1 MTEPRSTLQRS
12 LALPLLLAGLA
23 LAALPALWPVGLAAL
38 VGPWLAQ
45 PALALGMALLSPAPE
60 AAATRVWWRDAV
72 TLAVLW
78 GATLGLLGL
87 GFAWPYSGLLQTG
100 SLAAALGLGAVVG
113 LAWTVLW
120 RQWTLFTLAAR
131 QGGGLAT
138 LAAAVPGTWSL
149 HRGLGLALAVLFAA
163 VGAWLLVWPPPR
175 LPSIWWLAAPY
186 ALGLLGVHAALQ
198 RHGRAPDPPP
208 LPPEPPSPAV
218 DESLDEPE
226 AAAPTVGDV
235 YVHARAGRIDA
246 VIAALDGGADPDAL
260 PEPGASD
267 QRSLPM
273 LAALLPDLRLLRELI
288 VRGADLNQEHAGL
301 TPLLAATRD
310 SWHGRIDA
318 VTMLLANGAD
328 PRRADRDG
336 NTPLHHAARSTD
348 PAIAAQLLDAGADL
362 HALNAEAQPPLAL
375 ALASGNWRV
384 ARFLLE
390 RGAKPEAPGA
400 QPTLLAA
407 AGGEDDDPAGVQLL
421 LKHRAKVDAR
431 DARGRTALL
440 DALAAGHAAISQ
452 ALLDAGA
459 SVDATDDEGRTALLE
474 AARSPNPALLP
485 LVLAKHPNPSAQ
497 DIAGRNA
504 LALAC
509 EAGVEPERLRALLAL
524 GIDREARDAAGR
536 RPVDHAVGGGR
547 WSLVAVLD
555 PDYPLP
561 AGLDDG
567 ESPAAVRPA
576 RERLQDTLRARD
588 FDAAIAVLAAD
599 DAPARV
605 VLSMLLLEFAD
616 PAAIDVFEWLL
627 AHGAHADDRVS
638 GMDSVGLLLLDR
650 GLDAELGLR
659 ALLATGQTPQGSGA
673 VARWLLATSR
683 EPSRAAAIALLL
695 LERGADPFG
704 AAPNGDHALG
714 LAAQSPC
721 LPVLD
726 ALLQRGADPAQRDAR
741 GHTPLHL
748 AVNRGHESVIKR
760 LVRHGAPADARAA
773 DGQTPHG
780 AALARGRRDLAEW
793 LDWGPWKL
801 PGRPLQPSDLPAAA
815 MAGDLGAVV
824 RLVALGLPVDAV
836 DAQGCSALLRAAG
849 GGHLAVV
856 DHLLGL
862 HANAALA
869 ARTGATP
876 LSAAISMRHAAVVDR
891 LLAAGADPELPMPGG
906 VTPLMLAAALGL
918 PDLVSRLLRAGAS
931 VGARDAQGLTPLHC
945 ASLFA
950 FTSRE
955 RARVLALFD
964 ALLLADADADAASAS
979 EQTPTLLL
987 LGARAEA
994 GASVDE
1000 DVLLAAL
1007 DRLLSEGV
1015 SLAQVEHRGLTAL
1028 HLAALHGMGRIVER
1042 LLREGADPGARDRLG
1057 RTPHD
1062 LALIRGFVDIAALFQ
1077 ANRYADA
1084 KPVHAADPGVAR
1096 VGPATPRSDDDAS
1109 PPPAANGGATAP
1121 TGVLPSLA
1129 RLLKPRD
1136 P

>member
-1 MTEPRSTLQRS
+1 
-12 LALPLLLAGLA
+12 
-23 LAALPALWPVGLAAL
+23 
-38 VGPWLAQ
+38 
-45 PALALGMALLSPAPE
+45 
-60 AAATRVWWRDAV
+60 
-72 TLAVLW
+72 
-78 GATLGLLGL
+78 
-87 GFAWPYSGLLQTG
+87 
-100 SLAAALGLGAVVG
+100 
-113 LAWTVLW
+113 
-120 RQWTLFTLAAR
+120 
-131 QGGGLAT
+131 
-138 LAAAVPGTWSL
+138 
-149 HRGLGLALAVLFAA
+149 
-163 VGAWLLVWPPPR
+163 
-175 LPSIWWLAAPY
+175 
-186 ALGLLGVHAALQ
+186 
-198 RHGRAPDPPP
+198 
-208 LPPEPPSPAV
+208 
-218 DESLDEPE
+218 
-226 AAAPTVGDV
+226 
-235 YVHARAGRIDA
+235 
-246 VIAALDGGADPDAL
+246 
-260 PEPGASD
+260 
-267 QRSLPM
+267 M

-288 VRGADLNQEHAGL
+288 IRGADLNQEHAGL

-348 PAIAAQLLDAGADL
+348 PAIAAQLLDAAADL
-362 HALNAEAQPPLAL
+362 HALNGEAQPPLAL

-390 RGAKPEAPGA
+390 RGAKPESPGA
-400 QPTLLAA
+400 QPSLLAA
-407 AGGEDDDPAGVQLL
+407 AGGDDDDPAGVQLL
-421 LKHRAKVDAR
+421 LKHKAKVDSR

-440 DALAAGHAAISQ
+440 EALAAGHAAIAQ
-452 ALLDAGA
+452 VLIDAGA
-459 SVDATDDEGRTALLE
+459 SVDAADDEGRTALLE

-485 LVLAKHPNPSAQ
+485 LVLARHPDPSAR
-497 DIAGRNA
+497 DVGGRNA

-509 EAGVEPERLRALLAL
+509 EAGVEPERLKALLAL

-547 WSLVAVLD
+547 WALVAVLD

-561 AGLDDG
+561 GDLDEVAPG
-567 ESPAAVRPA
+567 TALKPA
-576 RERLQDTLRARD
+576 RERLRDALRARD
-588 FDAAIAVLAAD
+588 FRAAQDVLGAE
-599 DAPARV
+599 DAPGRV
-605 VLSMLLLEFAD
+605 AISMLLLEFAD
-616 PAAIDVFEWLL
+616 AAGIDVFEWLL
-627 AHGAHADDRVS
+627 EHGAHSDDRVS

-659 ALLATGQTPQGSGA
+659 ALLAQGQTPQGVGA
-673 VARWLLATSR
+673 VARWLAANPR
-683 EPSRAAAIALLL
+683 EPSRAAAIALQL

-704 AAPNGDHALG
+704 PSPNGDSALG
-714 LAAQSPC
+714 LAAQLPC

-726 ALLQRGADPAQRDAR
+726 ALLQRGVDPAQRDAR

-748 AVNRGHESVIKR
+748 AVARGHEAVIKR

-793 LDWGPWKL
+793 LDWSPWKL
-801 PGRPLQPSDLPAAA
+801 PGRALQPGDLPAAA

-824 RLVALGLPVDAV
+824 RLVALGLAVDGV
-836 DAQGCSALLRAAG
+836 DAQGCTALLRAAG
-849 GGHLAVV
+849 GGHLAIV

-862 HANAALA
+862 HAHTAVA

-876 LSAAISMRHAAVVDR
+876 LSAAISMRHANVVDR
-891 LLAAGADPELPMPGG
+891 LLAAGADPEQAMPGG
-906 VTPLMLAAALGL
+906 VTPLMLASALGL
-918 PDLVSRLLRAGAS
+918 PDLVSRLLRAGAD
-931 VGARDAQGLTPLHC
+931 VAARDAQGLTPLHC
-945 ASLFA
+945 AALFA
-950 FTSRE
+950 FNSRE

-964 ALLLADADADAASAS
+964 ALLLADADAEATSAS

-1015 SLAQVEHRGLTAL
+1015 SLGQIEHRGLTVL
-1028 HLAALHGMGRIVER
+1028 HLAALHGLGRIVER
-1042 LLREGADPGARDRLG
+1042 LLREGANPAARDRLG

-1077 ANRYADA
+1077 SVRHAEAKPAADA
-1084 KPVHAADPGVAR
+1084 VTGEVAAAAPSPSA
-1096 VGPATPRSDDDAS
+1096 PSS
-1109 PPPAANGGATAP
+1109 PPASS
-1121 TGVLPSLA
+1121 GVLPSLA

>member
-1 MTEPRSTLQRS
+1 MTDSRSTLQRS
-12 LALPLLLAGLA
+12 LALPLLLVGLGLA
-23 LAALPALWPVGLAAL
+23 VLPAGWPVGVLAVL
-38 VGPWLAQ
+38 GPWLAQ
-45 PALALGMALLSPAPE
+45 PVLALGMALLSPAPE
-60 AAATRVWWRDAV
+60 APATRVWWRDGI

-78 GATLGLLGL
+78 GATLALLGL
-87 GFAWPYSGLLQTG
+87 GFAWPWSSLLETG

-120 RQWTLFTLAAR
+120 RQWTLFALAAR
-131 QGGGLAT
+131 HGGGLAS

-149 HRGLGLALAVLFAA
+149 RRGLALAFAVLVAA

-175 LPSIWWLAAPY
+175 LPTIWGLAVPY
-186 ALGLLGVHAALQ
+186 AVGLLAVHAALQ
-198 RHGRAPDPPP
+198 RAGHAPEAPP
-208 LPPEPPSPAV
+208 LPPEPVAPRMPEV
-218 DESLDEPE
+218 EDDDEP
-226 AAAPTVGDV
+226 AAPTVGDI
-235 YVHARAGRIDA
+235 YAHARAGRIDA
-246 VIAALDGGADPDAL
+246 VIEALDAGADPDAL
-260 PEPGASD
+260 PEPGAPD

-288 VRGADLNQEHAGL
+288 IRGADLNQEHAGL

-362 HALNAEAQPPLAL
+362 HALNGEAQPPLAL

-390 RGAKPEAPGA
+390 RGAKPESPGA
-400 QPTLLAA
+400 QPSLLAA
-407 AGGEDDDPAGVQLL
+407 AGGDDDDPAGVQLL
-421 LKHRAKVDAR
+421 LKHKAKVDAR

-440 DALAAGHAAISQ
+440 EALAAGHAVIAQ
-452 ALLDAGA
+452 VLLDAGA
-459 SVDATDDEGRTALLE
+459 SVDAADDEGRTALLE
-474 AARSPNPALLP
+474 AARSANPDLLP
-485 LVLAKHPNPSAQ
+485 LVLARHPDPAAR
-497 DIAGRNA
+497 DVGGRNA

-509 EAGVEPERLRALLAL
+509 EAGVEPERLKALLAL
-524 GIDREARDAAGR
+524 GIDREARDVAGR

-547 WSLVAVLD
+547 WALVAVLD

-561 AGLDDG
+561 ADV
-567 ESPAAVRPA
+567 EETVPAGTLRPA
-576 RERLQDTLRARD
+576 RERLRDALRARD
-588 FDAAIAVLAAD
+588 FAAAQAVLAAD

-605 VLSMLLLEFAD
+605 ALSLLLLEFAE
-616 PAAIDVFEWLL
+616 AAGIDVFEWLL
-627 AHGAHADDRVS
+627 DHGAHADDRVS

-659 ALLATGQTPQGSGA
+659 ALLSTGQTPQGAGA
-673 VARWLLATSR
+673 VARWLAANPR
-683 EPSRAAAIALLL
+683 EPSRSAAIALQL

-704 AAPNGDHALG
+704 ATPNGDTALG
-714 LAAQSPC
+714 LAAQLPC

-726 ALLQRGADPAQRDAR
+726 ALLHRGLDPAQRDAR
-741 GHTPLHL
+741 GHTPLHW
-748 AVNRGHESVIKR
+748 AVARGHEAVIKR
-760 LVRHGAPADARAA
+760 LVRCGAPADARAA

-780 AALARGRRDLAEW
+780 AALASGRRDLAEW

-801 PGRPLQPSDLPAAA
+801 PGRALQPGDLPAAA

-824 RLVALGLPVDAV
+824 RLVALGLSVDGV
-836 DAQGCSALLRAAG
+836 DAQGCTALLRASG
-849 GGHLAVV
+849 GGHLALV

-862 HANAALA
+862 HADASIA

-891 LLAAGADPELPMPGG
+891 LLAAGVDPEQAMPGG
-906 VTPLMLAAALGL
+906 VTPLMLASALGL
-918 PDLVSRLLRAGAS
+918 PDLVSRLLRAGAD
-931 VGARDAQGLTPLHC
+931 VAARDAQGLTPLHC
-945 ASLFA
+945 AALFA
-950 FTSRE
+950 FNSRE

-964 ALLLADADADAASAS
+964 ALLLADADAEATSAS

-1028 HLAALHGMGRIVER
+1028 HLAALHGLGRIVER
-1042 LLREGADPGARDRLG
+1042 LLREGADPAARDRLG

-1077 ANRYADA
+1077 SVRQTDA
-1084 KPVHAADPGVAR
+1084 KPAAGADTGEAA
-1096 VGPATPRSDDDAS
+1096 ATDSTPPMS
-1109 PPPAANGGATAP
+1109 PPIAS
-1121 TGVLPSLA
+1121 GVLPSLA
-1129 RLLKPRD
+1129 RLLKPRE

>member
-1 MTEPRSTLQRS
+1 MTDPRSTLQRS
-12 LALPLLLAGLA
+12 LALPLLLVGTGLA
-23 LAALPALWPVGLAAL
+23 VLPAWWPVGAVAVL
-38 VGPWLAQ
+38 GPWLAQ

-60 AAATRVWWRDAV
+60 APAIRVWWRDAI
-72 TLAVLW
+72 TLAVVW
-78 GATLGLLGL
+78 GATFALLGL
-87 GFAWPYSGLLQTG
+87 GFAWPWSSLLETG

-120 RQWTLFTLAAR
+120 RQWTLFALAAR
-131 QGGGLAT
+131 QGGGLAS

-149 HRGLGLALAVLFAA
+149 HRGLALALAVLAAA

-175 LPSIWWLAAPY
+175 LLSVWWLAVPY
-186 ALGLLGVHAALQ
+186 AVALLGVHAALQ
-198 RHGRAPDPPP
+198 RAGHAPEAPP
-208 LPPEPPSPAV
+208 LPPEPVVPAAPDDV
-218 DESLDEPE
+218 DEDEPV
-226 AAAPTVGDV
+226 ASAVGDV
-235 YVHARAGRIDA
+235 YAHARAGRIDA
-246 VIAALDGGADPDAL
+246 VVAALDAGADPDAL
-260 PEPGASD
+260 PEPGAPD

-288 VRGADLNQEHAGL
+288 IRGADLNQEHAGL

-362 HALNAEAQPPLAL
+362 HALNGEAQPPLAL

-390 RGAKPEAPGA
+390 RGAKPESPGA
-400 QPTLLAA
+400 QPSLLAA
-407 AGGEDDDPAGVQLL
+407 AGGDDDDPAGVQLL
-421 LKHRAKVDAR
+421 LKHKAKVDSR

-440 DALAAGHAAISQ
+440 EALAAGHAAIAQ
-452 ALLDAGA
+452 VLLDAGA
-459 SVDATDDEGRTALLE
+459 SVDAADEEGRTALLE

-485 LVLAKHPNPSAQ
+485 LVLARHPDPTAR
-497 DIAGRNA
+497 DLGGRNA

-509 EAGVEPERLRALLAL
+509 DAGVEPERLKALLAL

-547 WSLVAVLD
+547 WALVAVLD

-561 AGLDDG
+561 GDLDEVAPG
-567 ESPAAVRPA
+567 AAEKPA
-576 RERLQDTLRARD
+576 RERLRDALRSRD
-588 FDAAIAVLAAD
+588 FAAAEGVLEAAD
-599 DAPARV
+599 APGRV
-605 VLSMLLLEFAD
+605 ALSMLLLEFAD
-616 PAAIDVFEWLL
+616 AAGIDVFEWLL
-627 AHGAHADDRVS
+627 EHGAHADDRVS

-659 ALLATGQTPQGSGA
+659 ALLAQGQTPQGVGA
-673 VARWLLATSR
+673 LARWLAANPR
-683 EPSRAAAIALLL
+683 EPSRAAAIALQL

-704 AAPNGDHALG
+704 PAPGGDSALG
-714 LAAQSPC
+714 LAAQLPC

-726 ALLQRGADPAQRDAR
+726 ALLQRGVDPAQRDAR
-741 GHTPLHL
+741 GQTPLHH
-748 AVNRGHESVIKR
+748 AVARGHEAVIKR

-801 PGRPLQPSDLPAAA
+801 PGRALLPGDLPAAA

-824 RLVALGLPVDAV
+824 RLVALGLAVDGV
-836 DAQGCSALLRAAG
+836 DAQGCTALLRAAG
-849 GGHLAVV
+849 GGHLAIV

-862 HANAALA
+862 HADTGLA

-876 LSAAISMRHAAVVDR
+876 LSAAISMRHANVVDR
-891 LLAAGADPELPMPGG
+891 LLAAGADPEQAMPGG
-906 VTPLMLAAALGL
+906 VTPLMLASALGL
-918 PDLVSRLLRAGAS
+918 PDLVSRLLRAGAD
-931 VGARDAQGLTPLHC
+931 VAARDAQGLTPLHC
-945 ASLFA
+945 AALFA
-950 FTSRE
+950 FNSRE

-964 ALLLADADADAASAS
+964 ALLLADADAEVASAS

-1028 HLAALHGMGRIVER
+1028 HLAALHGLGRIVER
-1042 LLREGADPGARDRLG
+1042 LLREGANPAARDRLG

-1077 ANRYADA
+1077 SVRQMEA
-1084 KPVHAADPGVAR
+1084 KPVADGGAGTIDAANPA
-1096 VGPATPRSDDDAS
+1096 ATPSVP
-1109 PPPAANGGATAP
+1109 PPPAS
-1121 TGVLPSLA
+1121 GVLPSLA
-1129 RLLKPRD
+1129 RLLKPRE

>member
-1 MTEPRSTLQRS
+1 MTDPRSTLQRS
-12 LALPLLLAGLA
+12 LALPLLLVGLL
-23 LAALPALWPVGLAAL
+23 LAVLPALWPVGAAAVL
-38 VGPWLAQ
+38 GPWLAQ

-60 AAATRVWWRDAV
+60 APAVRLWWRDAI
-72 TLAVLW
+72 TLGVLW
-78 GATLGLLGL
+78 GATFALLGL
-87 GFAWPYSGLLQTG
+87 GFAWPWSSLVETG

-120 RQWTLFTLAAR
+120 RQWTLFALAAR
-131 QGGGLAT
+131 QGGGLAA

-149 HRGLGLALAVLFAA
+149 HRGLALALAVLGAA

-175 LPSIWWLAAPY
+175 LASTWYLAVPY

-198 RHGRAPDPPP
+198 RSGAAPDAPP
-208 LPPEPPSPAV
+208 LPPEPIV
-218 DESLDEPE
+218 MREPE
-226 AAAPTVGDV
+226 DEEDAELAPPAVGDV
-235 YVHARAGRIDA
+235 YTHARAGRIDA
-246 VIAALDGGADPDAL
+246 VIAALDAGTDPDAL
-260 PEPGASD
+260 PEPGAPD

-301 TPLLAATRD
+301 TPLLATTRD

-362 HALNAEAQPPLAL
+362 QALNGEAQPPLAL

-390 RGAKPEAPGA
+390 RGAKPESAGA
-400 QPTLLAA
+400 QPVLLAA
-407 AGGEDDDPAGVQLL
+407 ASGDDDDPAGVQLL
-421 LKHRAKVDAR
+421 LKHKAKVDAR
-431 DARGRTALL
+431 DAHGRTALL
-440 DALAAGHAAISQ
+440 DALAAGHAAIAQ

-459 SVDATDDEGRTALLE
+459 SVDHADAEGRTALLE
-474 AARSPNPALLP
+474 AARSPNPGLLP
-485 LVLAKHPNPSAQ
+485 LVLAKHPNPAAR
-497 DIAGRNA
+497 DLGGRNA

-547 WSLVAVLD
+547 WALVAVLD

-561 AGLDDG
+561 GDADDVA
-567 ESPAAVRPA
+567 PASAVRPA
-576 RERLQDTLRARD
+576 RERLREALRARD
-588 FDAAIAVLAAD
+588 FDAARAVLGAE

-605 VLSMLLLEFAD
+605 AMSMLLLEFAD
-616 PAAIDVFEWLL
+616 ASGIDVFEWLL
-627 AHGAHADDRVS
+627 EHGAHADDRVS

-659 ALLATGQTPQGSGA
+659 ALLAKGQTPQGSGA
-673 VARWLLATSR
+673 LARWLAANPR
-683 EPSRAAAIALLL
+683 EPSRGGAIAMQL

-704 AAPNGDHALG
+704 AAPGGDRALG
-714 LAAQSPC
+714 LAAQLPC

-741 GHTPLHL
+741 GYTPLHL
-748 AVNRGHESVIKR
+748 AVARGQEAVIKR

-801 PGRPLQPSDLPAAA
+801 PGRALQPGDLPAAA

-824 RLVALGLPVDAV
+824 RLVALGLAVDGV
-836 DAQGCSALLRAAG
+836 DAQGCTALLRAAG

-862 HANAALA
+862 HADASIA

-876 LSAAISMRHAAVVDR
+876 LSAAISMRHAQVVDR
-891 LLAAGADPELPMPGG
+891 LLAAGADPEQAMPGG

-918 PDLVSRLLRAGAS
+918 PDLVSRLLRAAAE
-931 VGARDAQGLTPLHC
+931 VAARDAQGLTPLHC
-945 ASLFA
+945 AALFA

-1000 DVLLAAL
+1000 EVLLAAL

-1015 SLAQVEHRGLTAL
+1015 SLAHVEYRGLTAL
-1028 HLAALHGMGRIVER
+1028 HLAALHGLGRIVER
-1042 LLREGADPGARDRLG
+1042 LLREGADPSARDRLG

-1077 ANRYADA
+1077 ANRFAEPRA
-1084 KPVHAADPGVAR
+1084 GVTAARG
-1096 VGPATPRSDDDAS
+1096 GTGEGSD
-1109 PPPAANGGATAP
+1109 TAP
-1121 TGVLPSLA
+1121 SPSPAPSAGMLPSLA

>member
-1 MTEPRSTLQRS
+1 MTDPRSTLQRS
-12 LALPLLLAGLA
+12 LALPLLLIGVGLA
-23 LAALPALWPVGLAAL
+23 VLPALWPVGAMAVL
-38 VGPWLAQ
+38 GPWLAQ

-60 AAATRVWWRDAV
+60 APAIRVWWRDAI

-78 GATLGLLGL
+78 GATFALLGL
-87 GFAWPYSGLLQTG
+87 GFAWPWSSLLETG

-120 RQWTLFTLAAR
+120 RQWTLFALAAR
-131 QGGGLAT
+131 QGGGLAA

-149 HRGLGLALAVLFAA
+149 HRGLALAFAVLAA
-163 VGAWLLVWPPPR
+163 TVGAWLLVWPPPR
-175 LPSIWWLAAPY
+175 LLSIWWLAAPY
-186 ALGLLGVHAALQ
+186 AVGLLAVHVALQ
-198 RHGRAPDPPP
+198 RSGHAPEAPP
-208 LPPEPPSPAV
+208 LPPEPVAPRVIEAEDDDEPASPA
-218 DESLDEPE
+218 
-226 AAAPTVGDV
+226 VGDV
-235 YVHARAGRIDA
+235 YAHARAGRIDA
-246 VIAALDGGADPDAL
+246 VIAALDAGADPDAL
-260 PEPGASD
+260 PEPGAPD

-288 VRGADLNQEHAGL
+288 IRGADLNQEHAGL

-348 PAIAAQLLDAGADL
+348 PAIAAQLLDAAADL
-362 HALNAEAQPPLAL
+362 HALNGEAQPPLAL

-390 RGAKPEAPGA
+390 RGAKPESPGA
-400 QPTLLAA
+400 QPSLLAA
-407 AGGEDDDPAGVQLL
+407 AGGDDDDPAGVQLL
-421 LKHRAKVDAR
+421 LKHKAKVDSR

-440 DALAAGHAAISQ
+440 EALAAGHAAIAQ
-452 ALLDAGA
+452 VLIDAGA
-459 SVDATDDEGRTALLE
+459 SVDAADEEGRTALLE

-485 LVLAKHPNPSAQ
+485 LVLARHPNPAAR
-497 DIAGRNA
+497 DVGGRNA

-509 EAGVEPERLRALLAL
+509 EAGVEPERLKALLAL

-547 WSLVAVLD
+547 WALVAVLD

-561 AGLDDG
+561 GDLG
-567 ESPAAVRPA
+567 EVAPGTALKPA
-576 RERLQDTLRARD
+576 RERLRDAQRARD
-588 FDAAIAVLAAD
+588 FRAAKDVLGAE
-599 DAPARV
+599 DAPGRV
-605 VLSMLLLEFAD
+605 ALSMLLLEFAD
-616 PAAIDVFEWLL
+616 AAGIDVFEWLL
-627 AHGAHADDRVS
+627 EHGAHSDDRVS

-659 ALLATGQTPQGSGA
+659 ALLAQGQTPQGVGA
-673 VARWLLATSR
+673 VARWLAANPR
-683 EPSRAAAIALLL
+683 EPSRAAAIALQL

-704 AAPNGDHALG
+704 PSPNGDSALG
-714 LAAQSPC
+714 LAAQLPC

-726 ALLQRGADPAQRDAR
+726 ALLQRGVDPAQRDAR

-748 AVNRGHESVIKR
+748 AVARGHEAVIKR

-793 LDWGPWKL
+793 LDWSPWKL
-801 PGRPLQPSDLPAAA
+801 PGRALQPGDLPAAA

-824 RLVALGLPVDAV
+824 RLVALGLAVDGV
-836 DAQGCSALLRAAG
+836 DAQGCTALLRAAG
-849 GGHLAVV
+849 GGHLAIV

-862 HANAALA
+862 HAHTAVA

-876 LSAAISMRHAAVVDR
+876 LSAAISMRHANVVDR
-891 LLAAGADPELPMPGG
+891 LLAAGADPEQAMPGG
-906 VTPLMLAAALGL
+906 VTPLMLASALGL
-918 PDLVSRLLRAGAS
+918 PDLVSRLLRAGAD
-931 VGARDAQGLTPLHC
+931 VAARDAQGLTPLHC
-945 ASLFA
+945 AALFA
-950 FTSRE
+950 FNSRE

-964 ALLLADADADAASAS
+964 ALLLADADAEATSAS

-1015 SLAQVEHRGLTAL
+1015 SLGQIEHRGLTVL
-1028 HLAALHGMGRIVER
+1028 HLAALHGLGRIVER
-1042 LLREGADPGARDRLG
+1042 LLREGANPAARDRLG

-1077 ANRYADA
+1077 SVRHAEA
-1084 KPVHAADPGVAR
+1084 KPAAGA
-1096 VGPATPRSDDDAS
+1096 GASTSD
-1109 PPPAANGGATAP
+1109 AANSASSPSVPTAS
-1121 TGVLPSLA
+1121 GVLPSLA
-1129 RLLKPRD
+1129 RLLKPRE

>member
-1 MTEPRSTLQRS
+1 MTDPRSTLQRS
-12 LALPLLLAGLA
+12 LALPLLLVGSGLA
-23 LAALPALWPVGLAAL
+23 VLPALWPVGAAAV

-45 PALALGMALLSPAPE
+45 PALAVGMAWLSPAPE
-60 AAATRVWWRDAV
+60 APAVRVWWRDAI

-78 GATLGLLGL
+78 GATLALLGL
-87 GFAWPYSGLLQTG
+87 GFAWPWSSLLETG
-100 SLAAALGLGAVVG
+100 SLSAALGLGAVVG

-120 RQWTLFTLAAR
+120 RQWTLFALAAR
-131 QGGGLAT
+131 QGGGLAA
-138 LAAAVPGTWSL
+138 LAAAVPGTWTVR
-149 HRGLGLALAVLFAA
+149 RGLGLAFAVLVAT
-163 VGAWLLVWPPPR
+163 VGAWLMVWPPSR
-175 LPSIWWLAAPY
+175 LPSAWWVAVPY
-186 ALGLLGVHAALQ
+186 AIALWAVHAALQ
-198 RHGRAPDPPP
+198 RAGHAPEAPPS
-208 LPPEPPSPAV
+208 PPEPVAPQVLDAEEDDAPVAPA
-218 DESLDEPE
+218 
-226 AAAPTVGDV
+226 VGDV
-235 YVHARAGRIDA
+235 YAHARAGRIDA
-246 VIAALDGGADPDAL
+246 VIASLDAGADPDAL
-260 PEPGASD
+260 PEPGAAD

-288 VRGADLNQEHAGL
+288 IRGADLNQENAGL

-362 HALNAEAQPPLAL
+362 HVLNGEAQPPLAL

-390 RGAKPEAPGA
+390 RGAKPESPGA
-400 QPTLLAA
+400 QPSLLAA
-407 AGGEDDDPAGVQLL
+407 ASGDDDDPAGVQLL
-421 LKHRAKVDAR
+421 LKHKAKVDAR

-440 DALAAGHAAISQ
+440 EALAAGHAAIAQ
-452 ALLDAGA
+452 ALLEAGA
-459 SVDATDDEGRTALLE
+459 SVDAADGEGRTALLE
-474 AARSPNPALLP
+474 AASSSNPALLP
-485 LVLAKHPNPSAQ
+485 LVLARNPDPSAR
-497 DIAGRNA
+497 DLGGRNA
-504 LALAC
+504 LAVAC
-509 EAGVEPERLRALLAL
+509 EAGVEPERVRALLAL

-547 WSLVAVLD
+547 WALVAVLD

-561 AGLDDG
+561 GDLDDVAPG
-567 ESPAAVRPA
+567 AVAKPA
-576 RERLQDTLRARD
+576 RERLRDALRARD
-588 FDAAIAVLAAD
+588 FAAAKGVLEAG
-599 DAPARV
+599 DAPGRV
-605 VLSMLLLEFAD
+605 ALSMLLLEFAD
-616 PAAIDVFEWLL
+616 ASGIDVFEWLL
-627 AHGAHADDRVS
+627 EQGAQADDRVS

-659 ALLATGQTPQGSGA
+659 ALLAQGQTPQGVGA
-673 VARWLLATSR
+673 LARWLVANPR
-683 EPSRAAAIALLL
+683 EPSRAAAIALYLI
-695 LERGADPFG
+695 ERGADPFG
-704 AAPNGDHALG
+704 SAPGGESAVG
-714 LAAQSPC
+714 LAAQLPC

-726 ALLQRGADPAQRDAR
+726 ALLQRGVDPAQRDAR

-748 AVNRGHESVIKR
+748 AVARGHEGVIKR

-801 PGRPLQPSDLPAAA
+801 PGRALQPGDLPAAA

-824 RLVALGLPVDAV
+824 RLVALGLPVDGV
-836 DAQGCSALLRAAG
+836 DMQGCTALLRAAG
-849 GGHLAVV
+849 GGHLAIV

-862 HANAALA
+862 HADAAIA

-876 LSAAISMRHAAVVDR
+876 LSAAISMRHATVVDR
-891 LLAAGADPELPMPGG
+891 LLAAGANPEQAMPGG
-906 VTPLMLAAALGL
+906 VTPLMLACALGL
-918 PDLVSRLLRAGAS
+918 PDLVSRLLRAGAD
-931 VGARDAQGLTPLHC
+931 VAARDAQGLTPLHC
-945 ASLFA
+945 AALFA
-950 FTSRE
+950 FNSRE

-964 ALLLADADADAASAS
+964 ALLLADADAAATSAS

-1007 DRLLSEGV
+1007 DRLLGEGV
-1015 SLAQVEHRGLTAL
+1015 SLAHVEHRGLTAL
-1028 HLAALHGMGRIVER
+1028 HLAALHGLGRIVER
-1042 LLREGADPGARDRLG
+1042 LLREGANPAARDRLG

-1077 ANRYADA
+1077 SVRQAEA
-1084 KPVHAADPGVAR
+1084 KPTADGTVA
-1096 VGPATPRSDDDAS
+1096 PPDAATPSSTPAS
-1109 PPPAANGGATAP
+1109 
-1121 TGVLPSLA
+1121 GVLPSLA

-1136 P
+1136 S

>member
-1 MTEPRSTLQRS
+1 MTDPRSTLQRS
-12 LALPLLLAGLA
+12 LALPLLLIGLGLA
-23 LAALPALWPVGLAAL
+23 VLPALWPVGAMAVL
-38 VGPWLAQ
+38 GPWLAQ

-60 AAATRVWWRDAV
+60 APALRVWWRDAI

-78 GATLGLLGL
+78 GATLALLGL
-87 GFAWPYSGLLQTG
+87 GFAWPWSSLLETG

-120 RQWTLFTLAAR
+120 RQWTLFAMAAR
-131 QGGGLAT
+131 QGGGLAA

-149 HRGLGLALAVLFAA
+149 HRGLALAVAVLAA
-163 VGAWLLVWPPPR
+163 TVGAWLLVWPPPR
-175 LPSIWWLAAPY
+175 LLSIWWLAAPY
-186 ALGLLGVHAALQ
+186 AAGLLAVHAALQ
-198 RHGRAPDPPP
+198 RSGHAPEAPP
-208 LPPEPPSPAV
+208 LPPEPVAPRVLEAEDDDEPASPA
-218 DESLDEPE
+218 
-226 AAAPTVGDV
+226 VGDV
-235 YVHARAGRIDA
+235 YAHARAGRIDA
-246 VIAALDGGADPDAL
+246 VIEALDAGADPDAL
-260 PEPGASD
+260 PEPGAPD

-288 VRGADLNQEHAGL
+288 IRGADLNQEHAGL

-348 PAIAAQLLDAGADL
+348 PAIAAQLLDAAADL
-362 HALNAEAQPPLAL
+362 HALNGEAQPPLAL

-390 RGAKPEAPGA
+390 RGAKPESPGA
-400 QPTLLAA
+400 QPSLLAA
-407 AGGEDDDPAGVQLL
+407 AGGDDDDPAGVQLL
-421 LKHRAKVDAR
+421 LKHKAKVDSR

-440 DALAAGHAAISQ
+440 EALAAGHAAIAQ
-452 ALLDAGA
+452 VLIDAGA
-459 SVDATDDEGRTALLE
+459 SVDAADDEGRTALLE

-485 LVLAKHPNPSAQ
+485 LVLARHPDPAAR
-497 DIAGRNA
+497 DVGGRNA

-547 WSLVAVLD
+547 WALVAVLD

-561 AGLDDG
+561 GDLDEVAPG
-567 ESPAAVRPA
+567 AALKPA
-576 RERLQDTLRARD
+576 RERLRDALRARD
-588 FDAAIAVLAAD
+588 FRAAQDVLGAE
-599 DAPARV
+599 DAPGRV
-605 VLSMLLLEFAD
+605 AISMLLLEFAD
-616 PAAIDVFEWLL
+616 AAGIDVFEWLL
-627 AHGAHADDRVS
+627 EHGAHSDDRVS

-659 ALLATGQTPQGSGA
+659 ALLAQGQTPQGVGA
-673 VARWLLATSR
+673 VARWLAANPR
-683 EPSRAAAIALLL
+683 EPSRAAAIALHL

-704 AAPNGDHALG
+704 PAPNGDSTLG
-714 LAAQSPC
+714 LAAQLPC

-726 ALLQRGADPAQRDAR
+726 ALLQRGVDPAQRDAR

-748 AVNRGHESVIKR
+748 AVARGHEAVIKR

-801 PGRPLQPSDLPAAA
+801 PGRALQPGDLPAAA

-824 RLVALGLPVDAV
+824 RLVALGLAVDGV
-836 DAQGCSALLRAAG
+836 DAQGCTALLRAAG
-849 GGHLAVV
+849 GGHLAIV

-862 HANAALA
+862 HAHTAVA

-876 LSAAISMRHAAVVDR
+876 LSAAISMRHANVVDR
-891 LLAAGADPELPMPGG
+891 LLAAGADPEQAMPGG
-906 VTPLMLAAALGL
+906 VTPLMLASALGL
-918 PDLVSRLLRAGAS
+918 PDLVSRLLRAGAD
-931 VGARDAQGLTPLHC
+931 VAARDAQGLTPLHC
-945 ASLFA
+945 AALFA
-950 FTSRE
+950 FNSRE

-964 ALLLADADADAASAS
+964 ALLLADADAEATSAS

-1015 SLAQVEHRGLTAL
+1015 SLGQIEHRGLTVL
-1028 HLAALHGMGRIVER
+1028 HLAALHGLGRIVER
-1042 LLREGADPGARDRLG
+1042 LLREGANPAARDRLG

-1077 ANRYADA
+1077 SVRNAEAKPAADA
-1084 KPVHAADPGVAR
+1084 GTGDAAAASSSPSA
-1096 VGPATPRSDDDAS
+1096 PASAPAS
-1109 PPPAANGGATAP
+1109 S
-1121 TGVLPSLA
+1121 GVLPSLA

>member
-1 MTEPRSTLQRS
+1 MLQRS
-12 LALPLLLAGLA
+12 FALLLLAAGVVAA
-23 LAALPALWPVGLAAL
+23 LLPALWPAGLPAIL
-38 VGPWLAQ
+38 GPWLAQ
-45 PALALGMALLSPAPE
+45 PLMALGMARWSPAPE
-60 AAATRVWWRDAV
+60 APPKRLWWRDAV

-78 GATLGLLGL
+78 AAAFALLGL
-87 GFAWPYSGLLQTG
+87 GFAWPYSSLVQSG
-100 SLAAALGLGAVVG
+100 SLSAALGLAAVVG

-120 RQWTLFTLAAR
+120 RQWTLFALAAR
-131 QGGGLAT
+131 QGGGLAA

-149 HRGLGLALAVLFAA
+149 TRGLLLGLAVLAA
-163 VGAWLLVWPPPR
+163 VILAWLLVWPPPR
-175 LPSIWWLAAPY
+175 LASPWWLAVPY

-198 RHGRAPDPPP
+198 RRGHAPDAPA
-208 LPPEPPSPAV
+208 LAVEPALAV
-218 DESLDEPE
+218 PVDDEDHDDGTDTD
-226 AAAPTVGDV
+226 APVLADL
-235 YVHARAGRIDA
+235 YAHARAGRIDA
-246 VIAALDGGADPDAL
+246 VIAALEAGADPDAL
-260 PEPGASD
+260 PEPGSND

-301 TPLLAATRD
+301 TPLLASTRD

-348 PAIAAQLLDAGADL
+348 PAVAAQLLDAGADL
-362 HALNAEAQPPLAL
+362 AALNAEAQPPLAL

-390 RGAKPEAPGA
+390 RGAKPELPGA
-400 QPTLLAA
+400 QPALLAA

-421 LKHRAKVDAR
+421 LKHKAKVDTR

-440 DALAAGHAAISQ
+440 EAIAAGHAAIAQ
-452 ALLDAGA
+452 LLLEAGA
-459 SVDATDDEGRTALLE
+459 AVDAADGEGRTALLE
-474 AARSPNPALLP
+474 AAASPNPAILP
-485 LVLAKHPNPSAQ
+485 LVLAKGPSPAAQ

-504 LALAC
+504 LAIAC
-509 EAGVEPERLRALLAL
+509 DAGVEPERLRALLTL
-524 GIDREARDAAGR
+524 GVDREARDAAGR

-547 WSLVAVLD
+547 WPLVAVLD

-561 AGLDDG
+561 AGIGEADD
-567 ESPAAVRPA
+567 VRPLPPA
-576 RERLQDTLRARD
+576 RERLRDALRQRD
-588 FDAAIAVLAAD
+588 FAGAAAVLGAE
-599 DAPARV
+599 DAPSRVAR
-605 VLSMLLLEFAD
+605 SMLLLEFAD
-616 PAAIDVFEWLL
+616 APAIDVFEWLL
-627 AHGAHADDRVS
+627 GAGAHTDDRVS

-659 ALLATGQTPQGSGA
+659 AALARGQTPQGAGA
-673 VARWLLATSR
+673 LSRWLAATQR
-683 EPSRAAAIALLL
+683 EPMRAAPVALLL
-695 LERGADPFG
+695 LERGADPF
-704 AAPNGDHALG
+704 APTPSGETALG
-714 LAAQSPC
+714 LAAQAPC

-726 ALLQRGADPAQRDAR
+726 ALLARGLDPASRDGR
-741 GHTPLHL
+741 GNTPLHL
-748 AVNRGHESVIKR
+748 AVARGHEDAIKHLIR
-760 LVRHGAPADARAA
+760 YGASADARAA

-801 PGRPLQPSDLPAAA
+801 PGRALQPGDLPAAA

-824 RLVALGLPVDAV
+824 RLVALGLAVDST

-849 GGHLAVV
+849 GGHLALI

-862 HANAALA
+862 HADHGLA

-876 LSAAISMRHAAVVDR
+876 LSAAISMRHGPVVDR
-891 LLAAGADPELPMPGG
+891 LLAAGADPEQPMPGG

-931 VGARDAQGLTPLHC
+931 VGARDLQGLTPLHC
-945 ASLFA
+945 AALFA

-955 RARVLALFD
+955 RSRVLALFD
-964 ALLLADADADAASAS
+964 TLLLADADADAASSA

-1000 DVLLAAL
+1000 EVLMAAL

-1015 SLAQVEHRGLTAL
+1015 SLTHVEHRGLSAL
-1028 HLAALHGMGRIVER
+1028 HLAALHGMGRAVER
-1042 LLREGADPGARDRLG
+1042 LLREGADPTARDRLG

-1077 ANRYADA
+1077 PGR
-1084 KPVHAADPGVAR
+1084 VAA
-1096 VGPATPRSDDDAS
+1096 
-1109 PPPAANGGATAP
+1109 PAAAS
-1121 TGVLPSLA
+1121 GVLPSLA
-1129 RLLKPRD
+1129 RLLKPRE

>member
-1 MTEPRSTLQRS
+1 MTDRRSTLQRS
-12 LALPLLLAGLA
+12 FALPLLLVGLG
-23 LAALPALWPVGLAAL
+23 LAALPVWWPVGVIAVL
-38 VGPWLAQ
+38 GPWLAQ

-60 AAATRVWWRDAV
+60 APALRVWWRDAV

-78 GATLGLLGL
+78 GATLALLGL
-87 GFAWPYSGLLQTG
+87 GFAWPWSNLLDTG

-120 RQWTLFTLAAR
+120 RQWTLFAMAAR
-131 QGGGLAT
+131 RGGGLAA

-149 HRGLGLALAVLFAA
+149 HRGLALAFAVLAA
-163 VGAWLLVWPPPR
+163 TVGAWLMVWPPP
-175 LPSIWWLAAPY
+175 LNVSTEWLAVPY
-186 ALGLLGVHAALQ
+186 AISLLAVHAALQ
-198 RHGRAPDPPP
+198 RSGHAPQAPP
-208 LPPEPPSPAV
+208 LPPEPVAPRVLDA
-218 DESLDEPE
+218 DDDDEP
-226 AAAPTVGDV
+226 AAPAVGDV
-235 YVHARAGRIDA
+235 YAHARVGRIDA
-246 VIAALDGGADPDAL
+246 VIAALDAGADPDAL
-260 PEPGASD
+260 PEPGAPD

-288 VRGADLNQEHAGL
+288 TRGADLNQEHAGL

-348 PAIAAQLLDAGADL
+348 PAIAAQLLDAGAEL

-375 ALASGNWRV
+375 ALACGNWRV

-390 RGAKPEAPGA
+390 RGAKPESPGA
-400 QPTLLAA
+400 QPSLLAA
-407 AGGEDDDPAGVQLL
+407 AGGDDDDPAGVQLL
-421 LKHRAKVDAR
+421 LKHKAKVDAR
-431 DARGRTALL
+431 DAHGRTALL
-440 DALAAGHAAISQ
+440 EALAAGHAAIAQ
-452 ALLDAGA
+452 VLLDAGA
-459 SVDATDDEGRTALLE
+459 SVDAADEEGRTALLE
-474 AARSPNPALLP
+474 AARSPNAALLP
-485 LVLAKHPNPSAQ
+485 LVLARHPDPSAR
-497 DIAGRNA
+497 DLGGRNA

-547 WSLVAVLD
+547 WALVAVLD

-561 AGLDDG
+561 GDLDEVAPG
-567 ESPAAVRPA
+567 TALKPA
-576 RERLQDTLRARD
+576 RERLRDALRCRD
-588 FDAAIAVLAAD
+588 FDAAQGVLDAV
-599 DAPARV
+599 DAPSRV
-605 VLSMLLLEFAD
+605 AVSMLLLEFAD
-616 PAAIDVFEWLL
+616 AAGIDVFEWLL
-627 AHGAHADDRVS
+627 ERGAHADDRVS

-650 GLDAELGLR
+650 GLDAELGFR
-659 ALLATGQTPQGSGA
+659 ALLSAGQTPQGTGA
-673 VARWLLATSR
+673 LARWLAAN
-683 EPSRAAAIALLL
+683 PSESARAAGIALTLI
-695 LERGADPFG
+695 ERGADPFG
-704 AAPNGDHALG
+704 AAPNGDTALG
-714 LAAQSPC
+714 LAAQLPC

-726 ALLQRGADPAQRDAR
+726 ALLQRGVDPAQRDAR

-748 AVNRGHESVIKR
+748 AVARGHEAIIKR
-760 LVRHGAPADARAA
+760 LVRYGAPADARAA

-780 AALARGRRDLAEW
+780 AALSRGRRDLAEW
-793 LDWGPWKL
+793 LDWSPWKL
-801 PGRPLQPSDLPAAA
+801 PGRALLPGDLPAAA

-824 RLVALGLPVDAV
+824 RLVALGLAVDGV
-836 DAQGCSALLRAAG
+836 DAQGCTALLRAAG
-849 GGHLAVV
+849 GGHLALV

-862 HANAALA
+862 HADASIA

-876 LSAAISMRHAAVVDR
+876 LSAAISMRHANVVDR
-891 LLAAGADPELPMPGG
+891 LLAAGADPEQAMPGG
-906 VTPLMLAAALGL
+906 VTPLMLASALGL
-918 PDLVSRLLRAGAS
+918 PDLVSRLLRAGAD
-931 VGARDAQGLTPLHC
+931 VGARDAQGLTALHC
-945 ASLFA
+945 AALFA
-950 FTSRE
+950 FNSRE
-955 RARVLALFD
+955 RARVLALLD
-964 ALLLADADADAASAS
+964 ALLLADADAEATSAA

-1000 DVLLAAL
+1000 EVLLAAL

-1015 SLAQVEHRGLTAL
+1015 SLAHVEHRGLTAL
-1028 HLAALHGMGRIVER
+1028 HLAALHGLGRIVER
-1042 LLREGADPGARDRLG
+1042 LLREGANPAARDRLG

-1077 ANRYADA
+1077 SVRQAEAKPAADA
-1084 KPVHAADPGVAR
+1084 GTGDAAAVVPSPSA
-1096 VGPATPRSDDDAS
+1096 PASAPAS
-1109 PPPAANGGATAP
+1109 S
-1121 TGVLPSLA
+1121 GVLPSLA

>member
-1 MTEPRSTLQRS
+1 MTDPRSTLQRS
-12 LALPLLLAGLA
+12 LALPLLLIGLGLA
-23 LAALPALWPVGLAAL
+23 VLPALWPVGAMAVL
-38 VGPWLAQ
+38 GPWLAQ
-45 PALALGMALLSPAPE
+45 PALALGMALLSPAP
-60 AAATRVWWRDAV
+60 AAPALRVWWRDAI

-78 GATLGLLGL
+78 GATLALLGL
-87 GFAWPYSGLLQTG
+87 GFAWPWSSLLETG
-100 SLAAALGLGAVVG
+100 SLSSALGLGAVVG

-120 RQWTLFTLAAR
+120 RQWTLFAMAAR
-131 QGGGLAT
+131 QGGGLAA

-149 HRGLGLALAVLFAA
+149 HRGLALAFAVLAA
-163 VGAWLLVWPPPR
+163 TVGAWLLVWPPPR
-175 LPSIWWLAAPY
+175 LLSIWWLAVPY
-186 ALGLLGVHAALQ
+186 AVGLLAVHAALQ
-198 RHGRAPDPPP
+198 RSGHAPEAPP
-208 LPPEPPSPAV
+208 LPPEPVAPRVLEAE
-218 DESLDEPE
+218 DDDEP
-226 AAAPTVGDV
+226 AAPAVGDV
-235 YVHARAGRIDA
+235 YAHARAGRIDA
-246 VIAALDGGADPDAL
+246 VIAALDAGADPDAL
-260 PEPGASD
+260 PEPGAPD

-288 VRGADLNQEHAGL
+288 IRGADLNQEHAGL

-348 PAIAAQLLDAGADL
+348 PAIAAQLLDAAADL
-362 HALNAEAQPPLAL
+362 HALNGEAQPPLAL

-390 RGAKPEAPGA
+390 RGAKPESPGA
-400 QPTLLAA
+400 QPSLLAA
-407 AGGEDDDPAGVQLL
+407 AGGDDDDPAGVQLL
-421 LKHRAKVDAR
+421 LKHKAKVDSR

-440 DALAAGHAAISQ
+440 EALAAGHAAIAQ
-452 ALLDAGA
+452 VLIDAGA
-459 SVDATDDEGRTALLE
+459 SVDAADDEGRTALLE

-485 LVLAKHPNPSAQ
+485 LVLARHPDPSAR
-497 DIAGRNA
+497 DVGGRNA

-509 EAGVEPERLRALLAL
+509 EAGVEPERLKALLAL

-547 WSLVAVLD
+547 WALVAVLD

-561 AGLDDG
+561 GDLDEVAPG
-567 ESPAAVRPA
+567 TALKPA
-576 RERLQDTLRARD
+576 RERLRDALRARD
-588 FDAAIAVLAAD
+588 FRAAQDVLGAE
-599 DAPARV
+599 DAPGRV
-605 VLSMLLLEFAD
+605 AISMLLLEFAD
-616 PAAIDVFEWLL
+616 AAGIDVFEWLL
-627 AHGAHADDRVS
+627 EHGAHSDDRVS

-659 ALLATGQTPQGSGA
+659 ALLAQGQTPQGVGA
-673 VARWLLATSR
+673 VARWLAANPR
-683 EPSRAAAIALLL
+683 EPSRAAAIALQL

-704 AAPNGDHALG
+704 PSPNGDSALG
-714 LAAQSPC
+714 LAAQLPC

-726 ALLQRGADPAQRDAR
+726 ALLQRGVDPAQRDAR

-748 AVNRGHESVIKR
+748 AVARGHEAVIKR

-801 PGRPLQPSDLPAAA
+801 PGRALQPGDLPAAA

-824 RLVALGLPVDAV
+824 RLVALGLAVDGV
-836 DAQGCSALLRAAG
+836 DAQGCTALLRAAG
-849 GGHLAVV
+849 GGHLAIV

-862 HANAALA
+862 HAHTAIA

-876 LSAAISMRHAAVVDR
+876 LSAAISMRHANVVDR
-891 LLAAGADPELPMPGG
+891 LLAAGADPEQAMPGG
-906 VTPLMLAAALGL
+906 VTPLMLASALGL
-918 PDLVSRLLRAGAS
+918 PDLVSRLLRAGAD
-931 VGARDAQGLTPLHC
+931 VAARDAQGLTPLHC
-945 ASLFA
+945 AALFA
-950 FTSRE
+950 FNSRE

-964 ALLLADADADAASAS
+964 ALLLADADAEATSAS

-1015 SLAQVEHRGLTAL
+1015 SLGQIEHRGLTVL
-1028 HLAALHGMGRIVER
+1028 HLAALHGLGRIVER
-1042 LLREGADPGARDRLG
+1042 LLREGANPAARDRLG

-1077 ANRYADA
+1077 SVRHAEAKPAADA
-1084 KPVHAADPGVAR
+1084 VTGEAAAASSSPSA
-1096 VGPATPRSDDDAS
+1096 PASAPAS
-1109 PPPAANGGATAP
+1109 S
-1121 TGVLPSLA
+1121 GVLPSLA

>member
-1 MTEPRSTLQRS
+1 MTDPRSTLQRS
-12 LALPLLLAGLA
+12 LALPLLLIGLGLA
-23 LAALPALWPVGLAAL
+23 VLPALWPVGAMAVL
-38 VGPWLAQ
+38 GPWLAQ

-60 AAATRVWWRDAV
+60 APALRVWWRDAI

-78 GATLGLLGL
+78 GATLALLGL
-87 GFAWPYSGLLQTG
+87 GFAWPWSSLLETG

-120 RQWTLFTLAAR
+120 RQWTLFAMAAR
-131 QGGGLAT
+131 QGGGLAA

-149 HRGLGLALAVLFAA
+149 HRGLALAFAVLAA
-163 VGAWLLVWPPPR
+163 TVGAWLLVWPPPR
-175 LPSIWWLAAPY
+175 LLSIWWLAAPY
-186 ALGLLGVHAALQ
+186 AAGLLAVHAALQ
-198 RHGRAPDPPP
+198 RSGHAPEAPP
-208 LPPEPPSPAV
+208 LPPEPVAPRVLEAEDDDEPASPA
-218 DESLDEPE
+218 
-226 AAAPTVGDV
+226 VGDV
-235 YVHARAGRIDA
+235 YAHARAGRIDA
-246 VIAALDGGADPDAL
+246 VIEALDAGADPDAL
-260 PEPGASD
+260 PEPGAPD

-288 VRGADLNQEHAGL
+288 IRGADLNQEHAGL

-348 PAIAAQLLDAGADL
+348 PAIAAQLLDAAADL
-362 HALNAEAQPPLAL
+362 HALNGEAQPPLAL

-390 RGAKPEAPGA
+390 RGAKPESPGA
-400 QPTLLAA
+400 QPSLLAA
-407 AGGEDDDPAGVQLL
+407 AGGDDDDPAGVQLL
-421 LKHRAKVDAR
+421 LKHKAKVDSR

-440 DALAAGHAAISQ
+440 EALAAGHAAIAQ
-452 ALLDAGA
+452 VLIDAGA
-459 SVDATDDEGRTALLE
+459 SVDAADDEGRTALLE

-485 LVLAKHPNPSAQ
+485 LVLARHPDPAAR
-497 DIAGRNA
+497 DVGGRNA

-547 WSLVAVLD
+547 WALVAVLD

-561 AGLDDG
+561 GDLDEVAPG
-567 ESPAAVRPA
+567 AALKPA
-576 RERLQDTLRARD
+576 RERLRDALRARD
-588 FDAAIAVLAAD
+588 FRAAQDVLGAE
-599 DAPARV
+599 DAPGRV
-605 VLSMLLLEFAD
+605 AISMLLLEFAD
-616 PAAIDVFEWLL
+616 AAGIDVFEWLL
-627 AHGAHADDRVS
+627 EHGAHSDDRVS

-659 ALLATGQTPQGSGA
+659 ALLAQGQTPQGVGA
-673 VARWLLATSR
+673 VARWLAANPR
-683 EPSRAAAIALLL
+683 EPSRAAAIALHL

-704 AAPNGDHALG
+704 PAPNGDSTLG
-714 LAAQSPC
+714 LAAQLPC

-726 ALLQRGADPAQRDAR
+726 ALLQRGVDPAQRDAR

-748 AVNRGHESVIKR
+748 AVARGHEAVIKR

-801 PGRPLQPSDLPAAA
+801 PGRALQPGDLPAAA

-824 RLVALGLPVDAV
+824 RLVALGLAVDGV
-836 DAQGCSALLRAAG
+836 DAQGCTALLRAAG
-849 GGHLAVV
+849 GGHLAIV

-862 HANAALA
+862 HAHTAVA

-876 LSAAISMRHAAVVDR
+876 LSAAISMRHANVVDR
-891 LLAAGADPELPMPGG
+891 LLAAGADPEQAMPGG
-906 VTPLMLAAALGL
+906 VTPLMLASALGL
-918 PDLVSRLLRAGAS
+918 PDLVSRLLRAGAD
-931 VGARDAQGLTPLHC
+931 VAARDAQGLTPLHC
-945 ASLFA
+945 AALFA
-950 FTSRE
+950 FNSRE

-964 ALLLADADADAASAS
+964 ALLLADADAEATSAS

-1000 DVLLAAL
+1000 DLLLAAL

-1015 SLAQVEHRGLTAL
+1015 SLGQIEHRGLTVL
-1028 HLAALHGMGRIVER
+1028 HLAALHGLGRIVER
-1042 LLREGADPGARDRLG
+1042 LLREGANPAARDRLG

-1077 ANRYADA
+1077 SVRNAEAKPAADA
-1084 KPVHAADPGVAR
+1084 GTGDAAAASSSPSA
-1096 VGPATPRSDDDAS
+1096 PASAPAS
-1109 PPPAANGGATAP
+1109 S
-1121 TGVLPSLA
+1121 GVLPSLA

>member
-1 MTEPRSTLQRS
+1 MTDPRSTLQRS
-12 LALPLLLAGLA
+12 LALPLLLLGAG
-23 LAALPALWPVGLAAL
+23 LAALPALWPVGAAAV

-45 PALALGMALLSPAPE
+45 PAFALGMALLSPAPE
-60 AAATRVWWRDAV
+60 APPARLWWRDAI

-87 GFAWPYSGLLQTG
+87 GFAWPWSSLLETG
-100 SLAAALGLGAVVG
+100 SLAAALGLGGVVG

-120 RQWTLFTLAAR
+120 RQWTLFALAAR
-131 QGGGLAT
+131 QGGGLAA
-138 LAAAVPGTWSL
+138 LAGAVPGTWSIR
-149 HRGLGLALAVLFAA
+149 RGLLLAFAVLSAA
-163 VGAWLLVWPPPR
+163 IGAWLMVWPPPGR
-175 LPSIWWLAAPY
+175 MSNVWLAVPY
-186 ALGLLGVHAALQ
+186 AVLLLAVHAAIQ
-198 RHGRAPDPPP
+198 RAGQAPTA
-208 LPPEPPSPAV
+208 PPSPA
-218 DESLDEPE
+218 EPAMPTPLDV
-226 AAAPTVGDV
+226 AAAEEPALLPAGDL
-235 YVHARAGRIDA
+235 YAHARAGRIDA
-246 VIAALDGGADPDAL
+246 VVAALEAGADPDAL
-260 PEPGASD
+260 PEPGAAD

-362 HALNAEAQPPLAL
+362 HALNGEAQPPLAL

-390 RGAKPEAPGA
+390 RGARPESPGA
-400 QPTLLAA
+400 QPGLLAA
-407 AGGEDDDPAGVQLL
+407 AAGDDDDPAGVQLL
-421 LKHRAKVDAR
+421 LKHKAKVDSR
-431 DARGRTALL
+431 DSRGRTALL
-440 DALAAGHAAISQ
+440 EALAAGHGAIVRV
-452 ALLDAGA
+452 LLDAGA
-459 SVDATDDEGRTALLE
+459 SVDLADEEGRTALLE
-474 AARSPNPALLP
+474 AARSPNPELLP
-485 LVLAKHPNPSAQ
+485 LVLARQPDPAAR
-497 DIAGRNA
+497 DAGGRNA

-524 GIDREARDAAGR
+524 GIDRDSRDAAGR
-536 RPVDHAVGGGR
+536 RPVDHAVGAGR
-547 WSLVAVLD
+547 WALVAVLD

-561 AGLDDG
+561 ADIG
-567 ESPAAVRPA
+567 ETAPVPATKPA
-576 RERLQDTLRARD
+576 RERLVDALRDRDFEAAGAVLRAE
-588 FDAAIAVLAAD
+588 

-605 VLSMLLLEFAD
+605 VLSMLLLEFAE
-616 PAAIDVFEWLL
+616 ATAIDVFEWLL
-627 AHGAHADDRVS
+627 EHGAHADDRVS

-659 ALLATGQTPQGSGA
+659 AVLAVGQTPQGAGA
-673 VARWLLATSR
+673 LARWLAANPR
-683 EPSRAAAIALLL
+683 ETARASAIALQL
-695 LERGADPFG
+695 LERGADPF
-704 AAPNGDHALG
+704 APAPNGDTALG
-714 LAAQSPC
+714 LAAQMPC

-726 ALLQRGADPAQRDAR
+726 ALLLRGIDPAQRDAR
-741 GHTPLHL
+741 GQTPLHL
-748 AVNRGHESVIKR
+748 AVARGHEAVIKR

-801 PGRPLQPSDLPAAA
+801 PGRALQPGDLPAAA

-824 RLVALGLPVDAV
+824 RLVALGLAVDGV
-836 DAQGCSALLRAAG
+836 DAQGCTALLRSAG
-849 GGHLAVV
+849 GGHTALV

-862 HANAALA
+862 HADTGIA

-876 LSAAISMRHAAVVDR
+876 LSAAISMRHANVVDR
-891 LLAAGADPELPMPGG
+891 LLAAGADPEQAMPGG
-906 VTPLMLAAALGL
+906 VTPLMLASALGL

-931 VGARDAQGLTPLHC
+931 VAARDAQGLTPLHC

-950 FTSRE
+950 FNSRE

-964 ALLLADADADAASAS
+964 ALLLADADAEAASAS
-979 EQTPTLLL
+979 EQTPMLLL

-1015 SLAQVEHRGLTAL
+1015 SLAHVEHRGLTAL
-1028 HLAALHGMGRIVER
+1028 HLAALHGLGRVVER
-1042 LLREGADPGARDRLG
+1042 LLREGANPAARDRLG

-1077 ANRYADA
+1077 SVRQTTA
-1084 KPVHAADPGVAR
+1084 VA
-1096 VGPATPRSDDDAS
+1096 VPPRDDAEATTV
-1109 PPPAANGGATAP
+1109 PPPANP
-1121 TGVLPSLA
+1121 TPSGVLPSLA

>member
-1 MTEPRSTLQRS
+1 MTEPRSALQRS
-12 LALPLLLAGLA
+12 LALPLMLVGSGLA
-23 LAALPALWPVGLAAL
+23 MLPALWPAGLAAL

-45 PALALGMALLSPAPE
+45 PALALGMAWLSPAPE
-60 AAATRVWWRDAV
+60 SPAQRVWWRDAI

-87 GFAWPYSGLLQTG
+87 GLAWPYSSLVQTG
-100 SLAAALGLGAVVG
+100 SLAAALGLAAVFG

-120 RQWTLFTLAAR
+120 RQWTLFALAAR
-131 QGGGLAT
+131 QGGGLAA

-149 HRGLGLALAVLFAA
+149 RRGLALALAVLAA
-163 VGAWLLVWPPPR
+163 AIGAWLLVWPPPR
-175 LPSIWWLAAPY
+175 LGSTWWLAVPY
-186 ALGLLGVHAALQ
+186 ALALIGVHAALQ
-198 RHGRAPDPPP
+198 RSGHAPDAPPQ
-208 LPPEPPSPAV
+208 PPEPVLPVSV
-218 DESLDEPE
+218 DDDEGDEP
-226 AAAPTVGDV
+226 AAPPVGDA
-235 YVHARAGRIDA
+235 YAHALAGRIDA
-246 VIAALDGGADPDAL
+246 VLAALDAGADVDAL
-260 PEPGASD
+260 PEPGAPD

-288 VRGADLNQEHAGL
+288 VRGADLNQQRAGL

-362 HALNAEAQPPLAL
+362 HALNSEAQPPLAL

-407 AGGEDDDPAGVQLL
+407 ASGDDDDPAGVQLL
-421 LKHRAKVDAR
+421 LKHKAKVDAR

-440 DALAAGHAAISQ
+440 EALAAGHAAVAQ

-459 SVDATDDEGRTALLE
+459 SVDAADDEGRTALLE
-474 AARSPNPALLP
+474 AARSANPALLP
-485 LVLAKHPNPSAQ
+485 LVLAKHPNPAAQ
-497 DIAGRNA
+497 DVGGRNA

-524 GIDREARDAAGR
+524 GIDRELRDAAGR
-536 RPVDHAVGGGR
+536 RAVDHAVGGGR

-561 AGLDDG
+561 AGADDALPSM
-567 ESPAAVRPA
+567 ETKPA
-576 RERLQDTLRARD
+576 RERLRDALRARD
-588 FDAAIAVLAAD
+588 FDAAYAVLGSE

-605 VLSMLLLEFAD
+605 VLSMLLLEFAE
-616 PAAIDVFEWLL
+616 PGGIDVFEWLL
-627 AHGAHADDRVS
+627 SNGASADDRVS

-659 ALLATGQTPQGSGA
+659 ALLAQGQTPQGAGA
-673 VARWLLATSR
+673 LARWLAANPR
-683 EPSRAAAIALLL
+683 EPSRAASFALLL

-704 AAPNGDHALG
+704 AAPGGDSALG
-714 LAAQSPC
+714 LAAQLPS

-741 GHTPLHL
+741 GQTPLHL
-748 AVNRGHESVIKR
+748 AVARGHEAAIKR

-801 PGRPLQPSDLPAAA
+801 PGRPLQSSDLPAAA

-824 RLVALGLPVDAV
+824 RLVALGLDVDSV
-836 DAQGCSALLRAAG
+836 DAQGCTALLRAAG
-849 GGHLAVV
+849 GGHIAVV
-856 DHLLGL
+856 DHLIGL
-862 HANAALA
+862 HANAAIA

-876 LSAAISMRHAAVVDR
+876 LSAAISMRHAHVVDR
-891 LLAAGADPELPMPGG
+891 LLAAGADPEQAMPGG
-906 VTPLMLAAALGL
+906 VTPLMLASALGL
-918 PDLVSRLLRAGAS
+918 PDLVSRLLRAAAD

-945 ASLFA
+945 AALFA

-955 RARVLALFD
+955 RSRVLALFD

-1000 DVLLAAL
+1000 EVLLAAL

-1015 SLAQVEHRGLTAL
+1015 SLSQVEHRGLTAL

-1042 LLREGADPGARDRLG
+1042 LLREGADPSARDRLG

-1077 ANRYADA
+1077 TARFADA
-1084 KPVHAADPGVAR
+1084 GNAASA
-1096 VGPATPRSDDDAS
+1096 APRSATDT
-1109 PPPAANGGATAP
+1109 PPSSPAAPAS
-1121 TGVLPSLA
+1121 GVLPSLA

>member
-1 MTEPRSTLQRS
+1 MTDPRSTLQRS
-12 LALPLLLAGLA
+12 LALPLLLIGVGLA
-23 LAALPALWPVGLAAL
+23 VLPALWPVGAMAVL
-38 VGPWLAQ
+38 GPWLAQ

-60 AAATRVWWRDAV
+60 APAIRVWWRDAI

-78 GATLGLLGL
+78 GATFALLGL
-87 GFAWPYSGLLQTG
+87 GFAWPWSSLLETG

-120 RQWTLFTLAAR
+120 RQWTLFALAAR
-131 QGGGLAT
+131 QGGGLAA

-149 HRGLGLALAVLFAA
+149 HRGLALAFAVLAA
-163 VGAWLLVWPPPR
+163 TVGAWLLVWPPPR
-175 LPSIWWLAAPY
+175 LLSIWWLAAPY
-186 ALGLLGVHAALQ
+186 AVGLLAVHVALQ
-198 RHGRAPDPPP
+198 RSGHAPEAPP
-208 LPPEPPSPAV
+208 LPPEPVAPRVLEAEDDDEPASPA
-218 DESLDEPE
+218 
-226 AAAPTVGDV
+226 VGDV
-235 YVHARAGRIDA
+235 YAHARAGRIDA
-246 VIAALDGGADPDAL
+246 VIAALDAGADPDAL
-260 PEPGASD
+260 PEPGAPD

-288 VRGADLNQEHAGL
+288 IRGADLNQEHAGL

-348 PAIAAQLLDAGADL
+348 PAIAAQLLDAAADL
-362 HALNAEAQPPLAL
+362 HALNGEAQPPLAL

-390 RGAKPEAPGA
+390 RGAKPESPGA
-400 QPTLLAA
+400 QPSLLAA
-407 AGGEDDDPAGVQLL
+407 AGGDDDDPAGVQLL
-421 LKHRAKVDAR
+421 LKHKAKVDSR

-440 DALAAGHAAISQ
+440 EALAAGHAAIAQ
-452 ALLDAGA
+452 VLIDAGA
-459 SVDATDDEGRTALLE
+459 SVDAADEEGRTALLE

-485 LVLAKHPNPSAQ
+485 LVLARHPDPAAR
-497 DIAGRNA
+497 DVGGRNA

-509 EAGVEPERLRALLAL
+509 EAGVEPERLKALLAL

-547 WSLVAVLD
+547 WALVAVLD

-561 AGLDDG
+561 GDLDEVAPG
-567 ESPAAVRPA
+567 TALKPA
-576 RERLQDTLRARD
+576 RERLRDALRARD
-588 FDAAIAVLAAD
+588 FRAAKDVLGAE
-599 DAPARV
+599 DAPGRV
-605 VLSMLLLEFAD
+605 ALSMLLLEFAD
-616 PAAIDVFEWLL
+616 AAGIDVFEWLL
-627 AHGAHADDRVS
+627 EHGAHSDDRVS

-659 ALLATGQTPQGSGA
+659 ALLAQGQSPQGVGA
-673 VARWLLATSR
+673 VARWLAANPR
-683 EPSRAAAIALLL
+683 EPSRAAAIALQL

-704 AAPNGDHALG
+704 PSPNGDSALG
-714 LAAQSPC
+714 LAAQLPC

-726 ALLQRGADPAQRDAR
+726 ALLQRGVDPAQRDAR

-748 AVNRGHESVIKR
+748 AVARGHEAVIKR

-793 LDWGPWKL
+793 LDWSPWKL
-801 PGRPLQPSDLPAAA
+801 PGRALQPGDLPAAA

-824 RLVALGLPVDAV
+824 RLVALGLAVDGV
-836 DAQGCSALLRAAG
+836 DAQGCTALLRAAG
-849 GGHLAVV
+849 GGHLAIV

-862 HANAALA
+862 HAHTAVA

-876 LSAAISMRHAAVVDR
+876 LSAAISMRHANVVDR
-891 LLAAGADPELPMPGG
+891 LLAAGADPEQAMPGG
-906 VTPLMLAAALGL
+906 VTPLMLASALGL
-918 PDLVSRLLRAGAS
+918 PDLVSRLLRAGAD
-931 VGARDAQGLTPLHC
+931 VAARDAQGLTPLHC
-945 ASLFA
+945 AALFA
-950 FTSRE
+950 FNSRE

-964 ALLLADADADAASAS
+964 ALLLADADAEATSAS

-1015 SLAQVEHRGLTAL
+1015 SLGQIEHRGLTVL
-1028 HLAALHGMGRIVER
+1028 HLAALHGLGRIVER
-1042 LLREGADPGARDRLG
+1042 LLREGANPAARDRLG

-1077 ANRYADA
+1077 SVRHAEAKPAADA
-1084 KPVHAADPGVAR
+1084 VTGEVAAAAPSPSA
-1096 VGPATPRSDDDAS
+1096 PAS
-1109 PPPAANGGATAP
+1109 PPASS
-1121 TGVLPSLA
+1121 GVLPSLA

>member
-1 MTEPRSTLQRS
+1 MTDPRSTLQRS
-12 LALPLLLAGLA
+12 LALPLLLIGLGLA
-23 LAALPALWPVGLAAL
+23 VLPALWPVGAMAVL
-38 VGPWLAQ
+38 GPWLAQ

-60 AAATRVWWRDAV
+60 APALRVWWRDAI

-78 GATLGLLGL
+78 GATLALLGL
-87 GFAWPYSGLLQTG
+87 GFAWPWSSLLETG

-120 RQWTLFTLAAR
+120 RQWTLFAMAAR
-131 QGGGLAT
+131 QGGGLAA

-149 HRGLGLALAVLFAA
+149 HRGLALAFAVLAA
-163 VGAWLLVWPPPR
+163 TVGAWLLVWPPPR
-175 LPSIWWLAAPY
+175 LLSIWWLAAPY
-186 ALGLLGVHAALQ
+186 AVGLLAVHVALQ
-198 RHGRAPDPPP
+198 RSGHAPEAPP
-208 LPPEPPSPAV
+208 LPPEPVAPRVLEAEDDDEPASPA
-218 DESLDEPE
+218 
-226 AAAPTVGDV
+226 VGDV
-235 YVHARAGRIDA
+235 YAHARAGRIDA
-246 VIAALDGGADPDAL
+246 VIEALDAGADPDAL
-260 PEPGASD
+260 PEPGAPD

-288 VRGADLNQEHAGL
+288 IRGADLNQEHAGL

-348 PAIAAQLLDAGADL
+348 PAIAAQLLDAAADL
-362 HALNAEAQPPLAL
+362 HALNGEAQPPLAL

-390 RGAKPEAPGA
+390 RGAKPESPGA
-400 QPTLLAA
+400 QPSLLAA
-407 AGGEDDDPAGVQLL
+407 AGGDDDDPASVQLL
-421 LKHRAKVDAR
+421 LKHKAKVDSR

-440 DALAAGHAAISQ
+440 EALAAGHAAIAQ
-452 ALLDAGA
+452 VLIDAGA
-459 SVDATDDEGRTALLE
+459 SVDAADDEGRTALLE

-485 LVLAKHPNPSAQ
+485 LVLARHPDPAAR
-497 DIAGRNA
+497 DVGGRNA

-547 WSLVAVLD
+547 WALVAVLD

-561 AGLDDG
+561 GDLDEVAPG
-567 ESPAAVRPA
+567 AALKPA
-576 RERLQDTLRARD
+576 RERLRDALRARD
-588 FDAAIAVLAAD
+588 FRAAQDVLGAE
-599 DAPARV
+599 DAPGRV
-605 VLSMLLLEFAD
+605 AISMLLLEFAD
-616 PAAIDVFEWLL
+616 AAGIDVFEWLL
-627 AHGAHADDRVS
+627 EHGAHSDDRVS

-659 ALLATGQTPQGSGA
+659 ALLAQGQTPQGVGA
-673 VARWLLATSR
+673 VARWLAANPR
-683 EPSRAAAIALLL
+683 EPSRAAAIALHL

-704 AAPNGDHALG
+704 PAPNGDSTLG
-714 LAAQSPC
+714 LAAQLPC

-726 ALLQRGADPAQRDAR
+726 ALLQRGVDPAQRDAR

-748 AVNRGHESVIKR
+748 AVARGHEAVIKR

-801 PGRPLQPSDLPAAA
+801 PGRALQPGDLPAAA

-824 RLVALGLPVDAV
+824 RLVALGLAVDGV
-836 DAQGCSALLRAAG
+836 DAQGCTALLRAAG
-849 GGHLAVV
+849 GGHLAIV

-862 HANAALA
+862 HAHTAVA

-876 LSAAISMRHAAVVDR
+876 LSAAISMRHANVVDR
-891 LLAAGADPELPMPGG
+891 LLAAGADPEQAMPGG
-906 VTPLMLAAALGL
+906 VTPLMLASALGL
-918 PDLVSRLLRAGAS
+918 PDLVSRLLRAGAD
-931 VGARDAQGLTPLHC
+931 VAARDAQGLTPLHC
-945 ASLFA
+945 AALFA
-950 FTSRE
+950 FNSRE

-964 ALLLADADADAASAS
+964 ALLLADADAEATSAS

-1015 SLAQVEHRGLTAL
+1015 SLGQIEHRGLTVL
-1028 HLAALHGMGRIVER
+1028 HLAALHGLGRIVER
-1042 LLREGADPGARDRLG
+1042 LLREGANPAARDRLG

-1077 ANRYADA
+1077 SVRNAEAKPAADA
-1084 KPVHAADPGVAR
+1084 GTGDAAAASSSPSA
-1096 VGPATPRSDDDAS
+1096 PASAPAS
-1109 PPPAANGGATAP
+1109 S
-1121 TGVLPSLA
+1121 GVLPSLA

>member
-1 MTEPRSTLQRS
+1 MTDPRSTLQRS
-12 LALPLLLAGLA
+12 LALPLLLVGSGLA
-23 LAALPALWPVGLAAL
+23 VLPALWPVGVPAVL
-38 VGPWLAQ
+38 GPWLAQ
-45 PALALGMALLSPAPE
+45 PALALGMALLTPAPE
-60 AAATRVWWRDAV
+60 APAVRLWWRDGI
-72 TLAVLW
+72 TLAVVW
-78 GATLGLLGL
+78 GATLALLGL
-87 GFAWPYSGLLQTG
+87 GFAWPWSSLLEAG

-120 RQWTLFTLAAR
+120 RQWTLFALAAR
-131 QGGGLAT
+131 QGGGLAA
-138 LAAAVPGTWSL
+138 LSAAVPGTWSL
-149 HRGLGLALAVLFAA
+149 HRGLALAFAVLAAA

-175 LPSIWWLAAPY
+175 LPSVWWVAVPY
-186 ALGLLGVHAALQ
+186 AVILLGVHAALQ
-198 RHGRAPDPPP
+198 RSGQAPEAPP
-208 LPPEPPSPAV
+208 LPPEPALPTVPE
-218 DESLDEPE
+218 DTHDDEP
-226 AAAPTVGDV
+226 AAPAAGDV
-235 YVHARAGRIDA
+235 YAHARAGRIDA
-246 VIAALDGGADPDAL
+246 VVAALDAGADPDAL
-260 PEPGASD
+260 PEPGAPD

-288 VRGADLNQEHAGL
+288 IRGADLNQEHAGL

-362 HALNAEAQPPLAL
+362 QALNGEAQPPLAL

-390 RGAKPEAPGA
+390 RGAKPESPGA
-400 QPTLLAA
+400 QPSLLAA
-407 AGGEDDDPAGVQLL
+407 AGGDDDDPAGVQLL
-421 LKHRAKVDAR
+421 LKHKAKVDAR

-440 DALAAGHAAISQ
+440 EALAAGHAAIAQ
-452 ALLDAGA
+452 VLLDAGA
-459 SVDATDDEGRTALLE
+459 SVDAADEEGRTALLE

-485 LVLAKHPNPSAQ
+485 LVLARHPDPAAR
-497 DIAGRNA
+497 DLGGRNA

-509 EAGVEPERLRALLAL
+509 EAGVEPERLKALLAL

-547 WSLVAVLD
+547 WALVAVLD

-561 AGLDDG
+561 GDLDEIAPG
-567 ESPAAVRPA
+567 AALRPA
-576 RERLQDTLRARD
+576 RERLRDALKVRD
-588 FDAAIAVLAAD
+588 FAGAQGVLAAA
-599 DAPARV
+599 DAPGRV
-605 VLSMLLLEFAD
+605 ALSMLLLEFAD
-616 PAAIDVFEWLL
+616 AAGIDAFEWLL
-627 AHGAHADDRVS
+627 EHGAHSDDRVS

-659 ALLATGQTPQGSGA
+659 ALLAQGQTPQGAGA
-673 VARWLLATSR
+673 LARWLAANPR
-683 EPSRAAAIALLL
+683 EPSRAAAIGLQL

-704 AAPNGDHALG
+704 PAPNGDSAVG
-714 LAAQSPC
+714 LAAQLPC

-726 ALLQRGADPAQRDAR
+726 ALLERGVDPAQRDAR

-748 AVNRGHESVIKR
+748 AVARGHEAVIKR

-801 PGRPLQPSDLPAAA
+801 PGRALLPGDLPAAA

-824 RLVALGLPVDAV
+824 RLVALGLAVDGV
-836 DAQGCSALLRAAG
+836 DAQGCTALLRAAG
-849 GGHLAVV
+849 GGHLAIV

-862 HANAALA
+862 HADTGLA

-876 LSAAISMRHAAVVDR
+876 LSAAISMRHAHVVDR
-891 LLAAGADPELPMPGG
+891 LLAAGADPEQAMPGG
-906 VTPLMLAAALGL
+906 VTPLMLASALGL
-918 PDLVSRLLRAGAS
+918 PDLVSRLLRAGAD
-931 VGARDAQGLTPLHC
+931 VAARDAQGLMPLHC
-945 ASLFA
+945 AALFA
-950 FTSRE
+950 FNSRE

-964 ALLLADADADAASAS
+964 ALLLADADAEAATAS

-1015 SLAQVEHRGLTAL
+1015 SLAHVEHRGLTAL
-1028 HLAALHGMGRIVER
+1028 HLASLHGLGRIVER
-1042 LLREGADPGARDRLG
+1042 LLREGANPSARDRLG

-1077 ANRYADA
+1077 SVRHADA
-1084 KPVHAADPGVAR
+1084 KPTADAGA
-1096 VGPATPRSDDDAS
+1096 AS
-1109 PPPAANGGATAP
+1109 PDAAAAPPSSAP
-1121 TGVLPSLA
+1121 APSGVLPSLA

-1136 P
+1136 S